1 MLTLIPYCRQ
11 KAGALYFPHGD
22 RGVAHVDR
30 NDNFVRISG
39 CVHRKDGARTA
50 KTTKAA
56 SNLTTEWVM
65 TVLLEFIGM
74 IAVGLMVVW
83 ILPMFVGTS
92 QDPEQRRLEREQRR
106 TRSLIDFAKPN
117 RERW

>member
-1 MLTLIPYCRQ
+1 
-11 KAGALYFPHGD
+11 
-22 RGVAHVDR
+22 
-30 NDNFVRISG
+30 
-39 CVHRKDGARTA
+39 
-50 KTTKAA
+50 
-56 SNLTTEWVM
+56 M

>member
-1 MLTLIPYCRQ
+1 MLKLNSYCRQ
-11 KAGALYFPHGD
+11 NPGASYFPHGD

-30 NDNFVRISG
+30 NNNLVRIPG
-39 CVHRKDGARTA
+39 CVHGKDGARTA

-56 SNLTTEWVM
+56 SSLTKGGLVM

-83 ILPMFVGTS
+83 FIPMFVGTS
-92 QDPEQRRLEREQRR
+92 QDREHRRLE
-106 TRSLIDFAKPN
+106 RSLIDFAKPN
-117 RERW
+117 RER

>member
-1 MLTLIPYCRQ
+1 MLKLTSYCRQ
-11 KAGALYFPHGD
+11 NPGAYFCYGD

-30 NDNFVRISG
+30 SHNFVWIPD
-39 CVHRKDGARTA
+39 CVHREDGTRTA

-56 SNLTTEWVM
+56 SNLTMGMVM

-92 QDPEQRRLEREQRR
+92 QDREQRR
-106 TRSLIDFAKPN
+106 VEREHRRRRSMTDFAKPN
-117 RERW
+117 RER